1 MALTVIPVDGGIPEG
16 GFGSNGK
23 KVFDANDPL
32 ILKVISIFS
41 YLGIWLPTYWPRLS
55 VMFAIIGAAE
65 TVLGNAIQEKSNIKA
80 IESLTV

>member
-1 MALTVIPVDGGIPEG
+1 MPVDGGIPDG

-41 YLGIWLPTYWPRLS
+41 YLGIWLPIYWLRLS
-55 VMFAIIGAAE
+55 FIFVIMGAAE
-65 TVLGNAIQEKSNIKA
+65 TVLGNAMQEKSNIKA
-80 IESLTV
+80 IESRNF